1 LETVIKCLSGFA
13 AFARGALGDR
23 LGDNFDVNL
32 VNLVTNISTHNENC
46 AIFPG
51 GAMGIVLTV
60 IVPALQLGYV
70 GI

>member
-51 GAMGIVLTV
+51 GAMV
-60 IVPALQLGYV
+60 
-70 GI
+70 